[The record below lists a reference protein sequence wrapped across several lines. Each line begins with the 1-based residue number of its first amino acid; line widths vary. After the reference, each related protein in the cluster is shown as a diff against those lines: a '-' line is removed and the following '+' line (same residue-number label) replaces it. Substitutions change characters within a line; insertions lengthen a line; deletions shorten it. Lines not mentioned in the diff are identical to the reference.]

1 MELTKEEEELI
12 LKKKAEEEAEKPKMI
27 GELKEDLY
35 MNNCLND
42 DGKYYAYVP
51 WFCSADERD
60 GLVVDFADSFEKVLD
75 AGAIFD
81 CYIEKD
87 GRESW
92 YDRDFGIEGMDKGWA
107 REYLTNIREV

>member
-1 MELTKEEEELI
+1 MAEFAQYLRFKDTMEARLSDKYGNLLAI
-12 LKKKAEEEAEKPKMI
+12 FRKKKLPENKIKPFF
-27 GELKEDLY
+27 
-35 MNNCLND
+35 
-42 DGKYYAYVP
+42 DGVI
-51 WFCSADERD
+51 
-60 GLVVDFADSFEKVLD
+60 DFADSFEKVLD

-92 YDRDFGIEGMDKGWA
+92 YDRDFGIENMDKGWA